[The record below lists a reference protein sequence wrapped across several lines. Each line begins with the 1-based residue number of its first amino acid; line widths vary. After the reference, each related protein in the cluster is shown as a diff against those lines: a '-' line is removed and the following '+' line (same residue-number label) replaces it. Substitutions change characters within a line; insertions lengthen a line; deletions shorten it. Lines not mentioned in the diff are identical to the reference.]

1 MCILS
6 LGQEDPLEEDMATP
20 LQFFCLGSP
29 INRGAWWA
37 TSPCAHKELDSTE
50 QHTQQHTHTHTH
62 TQVYQT
68 LTVTHD
74 IEVKERK
81 KKKKLV
87 KVYCKMFSP
96 GAATAE

>member
-50 QHTQQHTHTHTH
+50 QHTQQHTHTHTGVSNTDCYTRH
-62 TQVYQT
+62 RS
-68 LTVTHD
+68 
-74 IEVKERK
+74 KRK
-81 KKKKLV
+81 KEKKKTSESVLQNV
-87 KVYCKMFSP
+87 FSW
-96 GAATAE
+96 GCHSRIT